1 MIPKVVKPR
10 EVTKF
15 KHISLCNVIYM
26 SIIKIKTNRLKQIL
40 YKVMFPTQNA
50 FIPNRF
56 IMDKII
62 IGYEYL

>member
-10 EVTKF
+10 DVTVF
-15 KHISLCNVIYM
+15 KHISLCSVIYR
-26 SIIKIKTNRLKQIL
+26 SITKIKTNRLKQIS

-50 FIPNRF
+50 FIPNKL

-62 IGYEYL
+62 IGYEYP

>member
-10 EVTKF
+10 EVIEF
-15 KHISLCNVIYM
+15 KHISLCNVIYI

-40 YKVMFPTQNA
+40 YKVMFPTPNA

-56 IMDKII
+56 IMDNII